1 MGVQLMADAAPLGRP
16 GVSRDLATV
25 PVATPVPNSSGERV
39 GEWGTLGSVEV

>member
-16 GVSRDLATV
+16 GVSRDLAKV

-39 GEWGTLGSVEV
+39 GEWGSFSSAEV